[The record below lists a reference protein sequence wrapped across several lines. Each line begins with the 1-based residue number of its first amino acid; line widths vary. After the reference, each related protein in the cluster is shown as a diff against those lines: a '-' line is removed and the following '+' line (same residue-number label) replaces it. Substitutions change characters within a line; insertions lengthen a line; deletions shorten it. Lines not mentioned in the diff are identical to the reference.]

1 MGVGRSTTWL
11 LAFLAASGAF
21 AADVERFVISQAN
34 PQLPV
39 MKAYLDIVDAG
50 GQPVSDL
57 TPASFSA
64 TLGANST
71 RVTEIKPFQDAG
83 EGVAYAF
90 LVDVS
95 KSINPAQFGEIR
107 AAIHTWIAGL
117 KPEDQAALCTFG
129 DDYRLLADFTADKQK
144 LTAALNGL
152 APRDPHTRL
161 YLAIDRAVEL
171 AQRIDPGLP
180 FRRVIVV
187 LSDGKDEGSALTPGD
202 VLLKVRASH
211 LPIYGI
217 GLSHLPRAEKQ
228 RYLDVLHRFSNA
240 SGGLYVEAAAETV
253 PQLYTAIQQAI
264 LRVFV
269 VGLACPGCPAD
280 GRSYPLEVTL
290 TQGTRGMKAAPL
302 DIVPLPGPPPPPM
315 QLSWWSRIPFWVWLV
330 AGVAVLAAAGL
341 ALAGRK
347 QPSKTS
353 EAPGEGSKG
362 PLGLIAD
369 ALRGAPPP
377 ETEPDVGGEPVEGI
391 SIKLTVVVGEGAGS
405 SHELKLCN
413 KAVIGRGKDCDVLV
427 PDPEVS
433 NQHCELA
440 LINGQVLVYD
450 LGSTNSTFVNGVPIR
465 GRHKLEPQDT
475 IQVGDTELRVHFEE
489 T

>member
-1 MGVGRSTTWL
+1 MGVGRSATWL

-57 TPASFSA
+57 TPANFSA
-64 TLGANST
+64 TLGASST

-95 KSINPAQFGEIR
+95 RSINPAQFGEIR
-107 AAIHTWIAGL
+107 TAIHTWIAGL
-117 KPEDQAALCTFG
+117 KPEDRAALCTFG
-129 DDYRLLADFTADKQK
+129 DDYRLLTDFTADKQK
-144 LTAALNGL
+144 LTAALDGL

-211 LPIYGI
+211 LPIYSI

-240 SGGLYVEAAAETV
+240 SGGLYVEAATETV

-280 GRSYPLEVTL
+280 GRRYPLEVTL
-290 TQGTRGMKAAPL
+290 TQGTRGMKSAPL
-302 DIVPLPGPPPPPM
+302 DLVPLPGPPPPAR
-315 QLSWWSRIPFWVWLV
+315 LSWWSGIPVWAWLV

-341 ALAGRK
+341 ALVRRK
-347 QPSKTS
+347 QGPDSA
-353 EAPGEGSKG
+353 EASNDGGKG
-362 PLGLIAD
+362 PLGLIGA
-369 ALRGAPPP
+369 ALRGTPPP
-377 ETEPDVGGEPVEGI
+377 ETEAEAEDEPVEGI
-391 SIKLTVVVGEGAGS
+391 PMKLTVVVGQDAGS
-405 SHELKLCN
+405 SYELKLCN
-413 KAVIGRGKDCDVLV
+413 KAVIGREKDCDVVL

-433 NQHCELA
+433 NHHCELA

-450 LGSTNSTFVNGVPIR
+450 LGSTNSTYVNGVPIR